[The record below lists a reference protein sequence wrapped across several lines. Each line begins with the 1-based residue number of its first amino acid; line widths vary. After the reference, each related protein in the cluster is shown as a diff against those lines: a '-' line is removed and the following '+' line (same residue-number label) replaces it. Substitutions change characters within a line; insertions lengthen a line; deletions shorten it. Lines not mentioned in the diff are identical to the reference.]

1 MSSWL
6 RSGGD
11 WKTFRAWVAFLA
23 WKDVATTWHTICHPW
38 GGLRWAKNEDIQLG
52 WHTAR
57 GQKMWIAE
65 ACLQTCG
72 MGLEYG
78 LICGASREH
87 CGKLGQ
93 LSCLMSTTVVG
104 HLVWHLAWGNYNVP
118 DCWAWNEYQ
127 GSVLD
132 MWHKPSKSLKRLG
145 MHKCNRAIGDMIQG
159 ENLSNTNKWH
169 HYRSWEQL
177 LAI

>member
-1 MSSWL
+1 MIWCMSSWL

-104 HLVWHLAWGNYNVP
+104 HLVWHLAWGNLQCTRLLSMKWVSRKRARHVTQAKQVSKAP
-118 DCWAWNEYQ
+118 RHAQMQQ
-127 GSVLD
+127 GNR
-132 MWHKPSKSLKRLG
+132 WHDPRRKF
-145 MHKCNRAIGDMIQG
+145 
-159 ENLSNTNKWH
+159 
-169 HYRSWEQL
+169 EQH
-177 LAI
+177 